1 MKSNEEITSNLF
13 KRRDEYVSKK
23 KRKNKI
29 IVSAVSLFLVVLL
42 GLGVW
47 QFDLFKTPPIDAPD
61 DNVLS
66 DLADQNSQDAHV
78 PSDDND
84 PVQSEDVQSTPKP
97 KPPSPIDQTTPSAQ
111 DIPTE
116 IGGAEGWWYDAVYE
130 FKYIEEGGS
139 YIDLIVDKETSDSW
153 YNRFWLINKETYTRV
168 ENVGII
174 GAVDELG
181 ITKEQFVTA
190 VQEKGVIVDGRYYH
204 NPFYVDHT
212 PIDDRFE
219 AFERYWYLTQEEVD
233 LIFSSDKELR
243 DEKCRSRY
251 TAFANGKIYTP
262 HWICSHTAED
272 YIAAGLTK
280 QQLIETISTWNHV
293 GTPIVVEDD
302 GEVWSDRE
310 RFMTVIDFVK
320 AEIDKMP

>member
-1 MKSNEEITSNLF
+1 MKNYKEITESLF
-13 KRRDEYVSKK
+13 KRRDEYLKQK
-23 KRKNKI
+23 KRKETKI
-29 IVSAVSLFLVVLL
+29 KRILIATISFCLTLIIGVS
-42 GLGVW
+42 VW
-47 QFDLFKTPPIDAPD
+47 QLGLFKTPSIDT
-61 DNVLS
+61 
-66 DLADQNSQDAHV
+66 
-78 PSDDND
+78 PSDDVVSSEKKESSENK
-84 PVQSEDVQSTPKP
+84 PTQSEVISEPDDPK
-97 KPPSPIDQTTPSAQ
+97 SPIEQSVPSAK

-116 IGGAEGWWYDAVYE
+116 IGGGESWWYTWVYE
-130 FKYIEEGGS
+130 YKFIESSSG
-139 YIDLIVDKETSDSW
+139 YLRLIVDKETLDSW
-153 YNRFWLINKETYTRV
+153 DNQFWLVNKNTYTRV
-168 ENVGII
+168 EDVGII
-174 GAVDELG
+174 GAVDEIG
-181 ITKEQFVTA
+181 ITKEQFIA
-190 VQEKGVIVDGRYYH
+190 AFQEKGIIVDGRYYY
-204 NPFYVDHT
+204 NNYQPGAFP
-212 PIDDRFE
+212 PIDDSGLD
-219 AFERYWYLTQEEVD
+219 RYWYLTQEEVD

-320 AEIDKMP
+320 SEIDKMP

>member
-1 MKSNEEITSNLF
+1 MKDYKEITESLF
-13 KRRDEYVSKK
+13 KRRDKYLEEQKK
-23 KRKNKI
+23 KKVKTKRIFIATFSFALTLI
-29 IVSAVSLFLVVLL
+29 IVITM
-42 GLGVW
+42 W
-47 QFDLFKTPPIDAPD
+47 QINLFKTPPIDIPSYDNVVSSEKSESNENESTQSEVASEPD
-61 DNVLS
+61 D
-66 DLADQNSQDAHV
+66 
-78 PSDDND
+78 
-84 PVQSEDVQSTPKP
+84 PK
-97 KPPSPIDQTTPSAQ
+97 SPIEQSVPSAQ
-111 DIPTE
+111 DIPIE
-116 IGGAEGWWYDAVYE
+116 VGGADGWWYKAIYE
-130 FKYIEEGGS
+130 FKYIEESKG
-139 YIDLIVDKETSDSW
+139 YLDLIVDEEISDSW
-153 YNRFWLINKETYTRV
+153 YNQFWLVNKETYTRS
-168 ENVGII
+168 ELPSMITAI
-174 GAVDELG
+174 DELG
-181 ITKEQFVTA
+181 ITKEQFIAA

-212 PIDDRFE
+212 SIDDRFE

-302 GEVWSDRE
+302 GEVWSDHK

>member
-1 MKSNEEITSNLF
+1 MKSTKEITEKLF
-13 KRRDEYVSKK
+13 KRRDEYVKRKK
-23 KRKNKI
+23 KTQKI
-29 IVSAVSLFLVVLL
+29 TISVISICLVLVIGI
-42 GLGVW
+42 GLW
-47 QFDLFKTPPIDAPD
+47 QFDLYKT
-61 DNVLS
+61 
-66 DLADQNSQDAHV
+66 
-78 PSDDND
+78 
-84 PVQSEDVQSTPKP
+84 
-97 KPPSPIDQTTPSAQ
+97 SPIDTTSDNDVVSSQETESNDNVQSNVVSEPTESKSPIEQSVPSAQ

-116 IGGAEGWWYDAVYE
+116 IGGADGWWYKAIYE
-130 FKYIEEGGS
+130 FKYIEDSKG
-139 YIDLIVDKETSDSW
+139 YIDLIVDEEISDSW
-153 YNRFWLINKETYTRV
+153 YNQFWLVNKETYTRS
-168 ENVGII
+168 ELPSMITAI
-174 GAVDELG
+174 DELG
-181 ITKEQFVTA
+181 ITKEQFIAA
-190 VQEKGVIVDGRYYH
+190 VQEKGVIVDERYYH

-212 PIDDRFE
+212 SIDDRFE

-302 GEVWSDRE
+302 GEVWSDHK

>member
-1 MKSNEEITSNLF
+1 MKDYKEITESLF
-13 KRRDEYVSKK
+13 KRRDEYLKQKK
-23 KRKNKI
+23 IKTKRILIATISFCLTLI
-29 IVSAVSLFLVVLL
+29 IGV
-42 GLGVW
+42 GVW
-47 QFDLFKTPPIDAPD
+47 QINLFKTPPIDM
-61 DNVLS
+61 
-66 DLADQNSQDAHV
+66 
-78 PSDDND
+78 PSDDN
-84 PVQSEDVQSTPKP
+84 VVSSEKNESNENESTQSEVVSEPDEPK
-97 KPPSPIDQTTPSAQ
+97 SPIEQSVPSAQ

-116 IGGAEGWWYDAVYE
+116 IGGAESWWYKAVYE
-130 FKYIEEGGS
+130 FKYIEES
-139 YIDLIVDKETSDSW
+139 KCYLDLIVDEEISDSW
-153 YNRFWLINKETYTRV
+153 YNQFWLVNKETYTRS

-190 VQEKGVIVDGRYYH
+190 ISEKGAIIDGRYYSK
-204 NPFYVDHT
+204 PSYIGHT
-212 PIDDRFE
+212 PIDDSFD
-219 AFERYWYLTQEEVD
+219 AYERYWYLTQEEVD
-233 LIFSSDKELR
+233 LIFSSDRELR

-280 QQLIETISTWNHV
+280 QQMIETISTWNHV

-302 GEVWSDRE
+302 GEVWSDYK